1 MRPMIRAGLRILV
14 ACGLLLVGFG
24 TAVAILFRLQL
35 ETGGAEVEV
44 QGRSLTLAATY
55 FRVVF
60 FKGLLPQLLLALAL
74 WPIAERL
81 VPTTGS
87 ARMRRSLGL
96 VLASLIAWLVVAPL
110 LVVDLPGWPAFHM
123 RTVSHWIGTAVTSVL
138 AVGAAAGASRALV
151 RGRREMA
158 SD

>member
-1 MRPMIRAGLRILV
+1 MSPMIRTGLRVVV
-14 ACGLLLVGFG
+14 ASALLLVGFG
-24 TAVAILFRLQL
+24 AVVALLFRLQL
-35 ETGGAEVEV
+35 ETGGAQVEV
-44 QGRSLTLAATY
+44 HGRSLTLAATY

-81 VPTTGS
+81 VPTTSS
-87 ARMRRSLGL
+87 APMRRRLGL
-96 VLASLIAWLVVAPL
+96 ALASLVAWLVVAPL

-123 RTVSHWIGTAVTSVL
+123 RTVSHCIGTAVTSVL
-138 AVGAAAGASRALV
+138 AVGAAAGASQALV
-151 RGRREMA
+151 GSRRNVA